1 MFRRPKILGT
11 ASLGVLL
18 CFTFGANAHHGP
30 SVEPLYDTS
39 TLVELDGVVT
49 EVFWRNPHVRFRID
63 VSAAGTQAEI
73 WELEMSPINIL
84 ARAGLD
90 GDLVQSGDRVRVA
103 GVVSRRNARHM
114 ALHHLLL
121 PNGLE
126 YAGRG
131 TNRQLRFSGRRLSIE
146 ALPMAEAT
154 IEAAKREANGIFR
167 VWARGPEYGVGSNRS
182 RHDDSVLT
190 EEALAAKAVFDP
202 GTDPL
207 MDCVPEGMP
216 RGMLHPSSVEFID
229 EGEQILLLVQEHDL
243 VRTIHMRADAE
254 PAEQPATPLGY
265 STGSWE
271 GSTLVVETTRIDWP
285 YSDGNGV
292 PQSDEAVHIERFTLS
307 PDEMRLDYEMTSVDP
322 RYLREPSVRGGHWQ
336 WLPGVELRPFE
347 CAVWEQENDE

>member
-1 MFRRPKILGT
+1 VSRVALFAVL
-11 ASLGVLL
+11 AGV
-18 CFTFGANAHHGP
+18 AAAPMAHHGP
-30 SVEPLYDTS
+30 PVEPLYDTS

-63 VSAAGTQAEI
+63 VAAAGAEAEI

-131 TNRQLRFSGRRLSIE
+131 TSQQLRFSDRRLSIE

-182 RHDDSVLT
+182 RHDDNVLT
-190 EEALAAKAVFDP
+190 AEALR
-202 GTDPL
+202 
-207 MDCVPEGMP
+207 C
-216 RGMLHPSSVEFID
+216 
-229 EGEQILLLVQEHDL
+229 
-243 VRTIHMRADAE
+243 
-254 PAEQPATPLGY
+254 
-265 STGSWE
+265 
-271 GSTLVVETTRIDWP
+271 
-285 YSDGNGV
+285 
-292 PQSDEAVHIERFTLS
+292 
-307 PDEMRLDYEMTSVDP
+307 
-322 RYLREPSVRGGHWQ
+322 
-336 WLPGVELRPFE
+336 
-347 CAVWEQENDE
+347 